1 MNNKRMEK
9 FMKKIFT
16 IMLTFM
22 AVSSIAFAQDAK
34 KYIADLNPAN
44 DEKTITT
51 AADWLGDKKEKDAVN
66 RLVALLTD
74 KRDGV
79 RLHAVQALGYI
90 GEKSSAGSLHNVLL
104 NDKNSTVR
112 YAAILSTMRI
122 KDDKSE
128 NVLRQALQNEQA
140 KGKDSDPFILDLLT
154 KLKAK
159 EKK

>member
-1 MNNKRMEK
+1 
-9 FMKKIFT
+9 MKKRFITMFT
-16 IMLTFM
+16 II
-22 AVSSIAFAQDAK
+22 AISSIAFAQDAK

-44 DEKTITT
+44 DEQTITR
-51 AADWLGDKKEKDAVN
+51 AADWLGEKKEKDASSS
-66 RLVALLTD
+66 LVALLTD

-90 GEKSSAGSLHNVLL
+90 GEKSYVGSLHNVIL

-112 YAAILSTMRI
+112 YAAILSTMKI

-128 NVLRQALQNEQA
+128 SVLRQALQNEQA
-140 KGKDSDPFILDLLT
+140 KGKDADPFILDLLT

-159 EKK
+159 EGK